1 MINRRNFLTLAT
13 LSVLFPL
20 SVRAQSAEKAE
31 AFVKSTGD
39 RLVAVVNGPGSISA
53 KRAAMAQI
61 INSDVD
67 VEGIA
72 RFCLGRYWKQ
82 ATPEQQ
88 KQYLVLFH
96 EVLVTNITA
105 KLGEY
110 QGVTFTMGRSRP
122 QEEEAVVST
131 TVVRPNNPP
140 TAVDWIIVSMLEQ
153 KAGQPVKVV
162 KPKFTYDDLATA
174 DDNMRAT
181 AVDWIIANPSA
192 APKIIDV
199 VAEGTSLRL
208 THRQDYGSYLQ
219 HNNGNVDALIAAMK
233 NQVSQSG

>member
-20 SVRAQSAEKAE
+20 SVRAQSAEKAA

-39 RLVAVVNGPGSISA
+39 RLVAVVNGPGSINA
-53 KRAAMAQI
+53 KRAAMTQI

-88 KQYLVLFH
+88 KQYLALFH
-96 EVLVTNITA
+96 EVLVTNITS

-122 QEEEAVVST
+122 QDEEAVVST

-140 TAVDWIIVSMLEQ
+140 TAVDWII
-153 KAGQPVKVV
+153 
-162 KPKFTYDDLATA
+162 
-174 DDNMRAT
+174 
-181 AVDWIIANPSA
+181 ANPSGA
-192 APKIIDV
+192 AKIIDV

-208 THRQDYGSYLQ
+208 TQRQDYGSYLQ

-233 NQVSQSG
+233 SQVSQSG

>member
-1 MINRRNFLTLAT
+1 MINRRHFLTLAAIAAM
-13 LSVLFPL
+13 LPAAAH
-20 SVRAQSAEKAE
+20 AQGADKAA

-39 RLVAVVNGPGSISA
+39 RLVAVVNGPGANSA
-53 KRAAMAQI
+53 KRSQMTQI

-67 VEGIA
+67 VDGIG
-72 RFCLGRYWKQ
+72 RFCLGRYWKS
-82 ATPEQQ
+82 ASPEQQ
-88 KQYLVLFH
+88 KQYLALFH

-110 QGVTFTMGRSRP
+110 QGVTFTMGRARP
-122 QEEEAVVST
+122 QDEEAVVST

-140 TAVDWIIVSMLEQ
+140 TAVDWIIS
-153 KAGQPVKVV
+153 
-162 KPKFTYDDLATA
+162 
-174 DDNMRAT
+174 
-181 AVDWIIANPSA
+181 NPAS

-208 THRQDYGSYLQ
+208 TQRQDYASYLT

-233 NQVSQSG
+233 NQISQNG

>member
-13 LSVLFPL
+13 VSALLPL
-20 SVRAQSAEKAE
+20 SVRAQNAADKAA

-39 RLVAVVNGPGSISA
+39 RLVAVVNGPGSTSV
-53 KRAAMAQI
+53 KRAQMTQI
-61 INSDVD
+61 INNDVD
-67 VEGIA
+67 VEGIG

-88 KQYLVLFH
+88 KQYLALFH

-122 QEEEAVVST
+122 QDEEAVVST
-131 TVVRPNNPP
+131 TVIRPNNPP
-140 TAVDWIIVSMLEQ
+140 TAVDWII
-153 KAGQPVKVV
+153 
-162 KPKFTYDDLATA
+162 
-174 DDNMRAT
+174 
-181 AVDWIIANPSA
+181 ANPA
-192 APKIIDV
+192 NTPKIVDV

-208 THRQDYGSYLQ
+208 TQRQDYASYLT
-219 HNNGNVDALIAAMK
+219 HNNGSVDALIAAMK
-233 NQVSQSG
+233 NQISQSG